1 MQIARHGKDFKG
13 GFDVTHA
20 SGPGKKGN
28 GLYNR
33 KDRQVSKEENKMMS
47 FYKNKKILVTGG
59 AGSIGSVLVR
69 KLLEYEPKAVRI
81 LDINETGLFNL
92 KQELQSYNI
101 RILVG
106 DIRDKERMQRAVED
120 IDIVFHAAA
129 LKHVSLCESNPF
141 EAVKTNVLGTKNLIE
156 VALEEE
162 VEKFVTISTDKA
174 VNPVNVLGASKLLA
188 ERLTVSANLYKGK
201 RKTVFSCVRFG
212 NVLNSQGSVLPIFKA
227 QVGKGGPVEITD
239 KGMTRF
245 IMSIERATE
254 LVLKAA
260 HVSKGG
266 EIFILKMSAL
276 RISDL
281 AKAVIE
287 EIAPKYGHDPKSIE
301 VKFVGKRDGEKMYE
315 ELMNED
321 EAEIV
326 HETDDMFILSSFN
339 SKQKKAT
346 NRRKIYK
353 STDARLMTIG
363 EIKNLLK
370 EL

>member
-1 MQIARHGKDFKG
+1 MRH
-13 GFDVTHA
+13 
-20 SGPGKKGN
+20 
-28 GLYNR
+28 
-33 KDRQVSKEENKMMS
+33 
-47 FYKNKKILVTGG
+47 FYENKKILATGG
-59 AGSIGSVLVR
+59 AGSIGSALVR
-69 KLLEYEPKAVRI
+69 KLLEYKPKVLRV

-92 KQELQSYNI
+92 KQELHSDSI

-106 DIRDKERMQRAVED
+106 DIRDKERLERAVED

-156 VALEEE
+156 AALKEK
-162 VEKFVTISTDKA
+162 VERFITISTDKA

-188 ERLTVSANLYKGK
+188 ERLTISANLYKG
-201 RKTVFSCVRFG
+201 RRQTIFSCVRFG

-227 QVGKGGPVEITD
+227 QVKKGGPVEITD
-239 KGMTRF
+239 ERMSRF
-245 IMSIERATE
+245 IMSMDRAIE

-260 HVSKGG
+260 QMSKEG

-276 RISDL
+276 RIRDL

-287 EIAPKYGHDPKSIE
+287 EIASKYGHDPKSIE
-301 VKFVGKRDGEKMYE
+301 VKSVGKRDGEKIYE

-346 NRRKIYK
+346 DRRKIYK
-353 STDARLMTIG
+353 STDVRLMTIG